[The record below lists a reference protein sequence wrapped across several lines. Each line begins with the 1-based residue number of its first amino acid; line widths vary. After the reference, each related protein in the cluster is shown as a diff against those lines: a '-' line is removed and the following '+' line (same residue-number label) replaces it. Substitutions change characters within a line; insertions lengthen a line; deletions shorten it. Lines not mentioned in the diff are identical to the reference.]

1 MPKPLKVILEII
13 AALLVLA
20 VAAVGVYIAYMEIT
34 YYRIPDRETV
44 RNEGASVGVGTIPVG
59 EELTAATFNIGYG
72 SYTPDYT
79 FFMDT
84 GEMLDGTP
92 TRGEHGVAVS
102 EESVRTLVA
111 GAIETSRTLV
121 NGGAPDFLLLQEVD
135 RDSDRSYHVNQVAEF
150 EDAFNGYA
158 AYYASNFHSGFL
170 AYPIPEF
177 HGRVNAGLLT
187 LSYTEGVSL
196 RRSYPIDE
204 SFPTKF
210 FDLDRCFCVTRYPT
224 ADGHELVLVNSHM
237 SAYDEGGTI
246 RAQQFELIMG
256 FLAEEAAKGNYVI
269 AGGDWNHALFGSET
283 MYPTQQAMPGWLQ
296 VISEDEVPE
305 GLSFVRPDNVEEV
318 PTCRD
323 MDIPYEWG
331 VTYCSTIDGFIVSD
345 NVQATAHTVDCGFE
359 NSDHNPVVLTFTLKG

>member
-1 MPKPLKVILEII
+1 MPKPIKVLLEVVV
-13 AALLVLA
+13 AVLVFVL
-20 VAAVGVYIAYMEIT
+20 VAAGAYIGYLEVT

-44 RNEGASVGVGTIPVG
+44 RNEGANIPVGTIPVG

-84 GEMLDGTP
+84 GVMLDGTP
-92 TRGEHGVAVS
+92 TQGEHGIAVS
-102 EESVRTLVA
+102 EQSVRELVSGSIAISQTLA
-111 GAIETSRTLV
+111 DGER
-121 NGGAPDFLLLQEVD
+121 PDFLLLQEVD
-135 RDSDRSYHVNQVAEF
+135 LDSDRSHHVNEVALF
-150 EDAFNGYA
+150 EDAFSDYA

-187 LSYTEGVSL
+187 LSYTGGVSL

-204 SFPTKF
+204 SFPNKF

-224 ADGHELVLVNSHM
+224 SDGHELVLVNTHM

-246 RAQQFELIMG
+246 RAQQFDLIMG
-256 FLAEEAAKGNYVI
+256 FIAEEAAQGNYVI

-283 MYPTQQAMPGWLQ
+283 MYPTQQGMPDWLQ
-296 VISEDEVPE
+296 VINDDDIPE
-305 GLSFVRPDNVEEV
+305 GFSFVRPDNVEQV
-318 PTCRD
+318 PSCRD
-323 MDIPYEWG
+323 MDIPYEEG

-345 NVQATAHTVDCGFE
+345 NVRATAHTVDAGFQT
-359 NSDHNPVVLTFTLKG
+359 SDHNPVVITFTLVG